1 MATFFTFL
9 TWINIHI
16 QQFLRSK
23 NFQISESFDSQG
35 VAFAFKSTQE
45 LSRDILGWPN
55 KSKIAGCYIFP
66 LANLQNGLGRDF
78 VPDENIGKYS
88 ERLFIGRS
96 NIRLKYYIIRK
107 IVQLP
112 SDLHPRY
119 GLNHLCML
127 HPFSSPGR
135 A

>member
-35 VAFAFKSTQE
+35 VDCAFKSTQE

-55 KSKIAGCYIFP
+55 KSKIPGHCGFP
-66 LANLQNGLGRDF
+66 LANPQFGQSRDF
-78 VPDENIGKYS
+78 VPE
-88 ERLFIGRS
+88 S
-96 NIRLKYYIIRK
+96 NL
-107 IVQLP
+107 
-112 SDLHPRY
+112 
-119 GLNHLCML
+119 LN
-127 HPFSSPGR
+127 
-135 A
+135 